1 MIILHC
7 RIQRLLRKLTVI
19 FHDDF
24 MTIMVK
30 SLQVTTSE
38 IVVEHFTQQD
48 TYISL
53 VKDMKCCEA
62 WNVLWNGVRMQ
73 CIESGYSFCKRS
85 AWRTSLDLHIVFHWN
100 ENLYEIRR
108 LTIRSQAKSEKDSP
122 VLRRWKITRTSFLAT
137 WESATK

>member
-62 WNVLWNGVRMQ
+62 
-73 CIESGYSFCKRS
+73 
-85 AWRTSLDLHIVFHWN
+85 
-100 ENLYEIRR
+100 
-108 LTIRSQAKSEKDSP
+108 
-122 VLRRWKITRTSFLAT
+122 
-137 WESATK
+137 